1 MREIG
6 RWDVQ
11 TDELEEKS
19 SRGTYTP
26 RHGKR
31 RGLSLVL
38 QCETLC
44 QQACKNLSLSQFLLS
59 VKGHFKLT
67 VVDRET
73 QR

>member
-19 SRGTYTP
+19 SRETYTP

-44 QQACKNLSLSQFLLS
+44 QQACKNPSLS
-59 VKGHFKLT
+59 
-67 VVDRET
+67 
-73 QR
+73 